1 MSKPLPTGPSEGL
14 RQDALRARKFRT
26 SRTIA
31 ALILREMSTTF
42 GRSPGGYL
50 WAILDP
56 VAGLLLLSFV
66 FSLAFAGPPLGTS
79 FGLFYATGYL
89 PFVMFNEIANKMAT
103 SINFS
108 KPLLAYPAVTLLD
121 ALIARFSLA
130 ILTNIMVGY
139 IIFFTMVFVFSARAE
154 IDLPYILLSVA
165 TTAALGIGVGTLN
178 CYLMTTISLWE
189 RTWQILMRPLFIIS
203 GVFFLFSD
211 LPALARDVL
220 WYNPLIHTIGL
231 MRVGFFATYKGDYI
245 SVIYVL
251 VIASVTFVLGLLL
264 LWRNHRRLM
273 ED

>member
-139 IIFFTMVFVFSARAE
+139 IIYFIKRRNDSSLGYRSWYAELLFDDDDITMGAYLANS
-154 IDLPYILLSVA
+154 D
-165 TTAALGIGVGTLN
+165 AALIY
-178 CYLMTTISLWE
+178 YLGSVF
-189 RTWQILMRPLFIIS
+189 PL
-203 GVFFLFSD
+203 
-211 LPALARDVL
+211 
-220 WYNPLIHTIGL
+220 
-231 MRVGFFATYKGDYI
+231 
-245 SVIYVL
+245 
-251 VIASVTFVLGLLL
+251 
-264 LWRNHRRLM
+264 
-273 ED
+273 

>member
-1 MSKPLPTGPSEGL
+1 
-14 RQDALRARKFRT
+14 
-26 SRTIA
+26 
-31 ALILREMSTTF
+31 
-42 GRSPGGYL
+42 
-50 WAILDP
+50 
-56 VAGLLLLSFV
+56 
-66 FSLAFAGPPLGTS
+66 
-79 FGLFYATGYL
+79 
-89 PFVMFNEIANKMAT
+89 MAT

-165 TTAALGIGVGTLN
+165 TTAALGIGIGTLN

-189 RTWQILMRPLFIIS
+189 RTWQILMRPLFLIS
-203 GVFFLFSD
+203 GVFFVFSD